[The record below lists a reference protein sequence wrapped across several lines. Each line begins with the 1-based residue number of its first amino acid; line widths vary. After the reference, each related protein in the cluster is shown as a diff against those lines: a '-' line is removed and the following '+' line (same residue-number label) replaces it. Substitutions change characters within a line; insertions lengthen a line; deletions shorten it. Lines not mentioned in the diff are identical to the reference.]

1 MRTGTSPMSMDGTKF
16 AVAAACL
23 LGLAAGCQSML
34 ELPDSAKASGWTN
47 DEVPEGWAFDRLMGR
62 KPKTKDS
69 DSSLAGREASPSVH
83 FASQTNAQG
92 PGADVPGSS
101 EASDFEM
108 PPSQDDGLELSDFSP
123 SNIGTTVKKLTGNGP
138 NESIARALYQE
149 GEELFR
155 EAQYKEAAER
165 FEKAAE
171 RAPESPLQEDCLFMQ
186 GESLFFC
193 DRYPKA
199 NDAYAELLKSYQY
212 TRHLDK
218 VVARQF
224 AIGRY
229 WEQLN
234 ASKPTWFLSL
244 QVSDPTRP
252 KFDTF
257 GYSLKAYQSVRMNDP
272 TGPLADDSIMATA
285 NAYFIKGRYEEAAYH
300 YDLVRKEYPKSEHQ
314 LNAHLLGM
322 KSKLETYQGPKYGG
336 SPLEDAE
343 EIADQTVRQF
353 GPELASERDRVV
365 QTQNEIREQ
374 QAERDWFLAEYFE
387 KKKDYRGARYYY
399 QLILDEYPA
408 TAYAQ
413 EAKTRL
419 AEIRDLPDKPAN
431 HFRWLTDLIPSTTD

>member
-1 MRTGTSPMSMDGTKF
+1 MSIDGMKL

-34 ELPDSAKASGWTN
+34 EMPESAKAGGWTN
-47 DEVPEGWAFDRLMGR
+47 DEVPEGWLWDRLRGR
-62 KPKTKDS
+62 DRQTVAS
-69 DSSLAGREASPSVH
+69 DSPAAPHDASPRVH
-83 FASQTNAQG
+83 LVSQTSAQA
-92 PGADVPGSS
+92 PGADLPGPSQ
-101 EASDFEM
+101 APDFEE
-108 PPSQDDGLELSDFSP
+108 PPSEDDGLELSDFYP
-123 SNIGTTVKKLTGNGP
+123 SNIGTTVKKVTGNGP

-155 EAQYKEAAER
+155 EGQYEEAAER
-165 FEKAAE
+165 FEKAAK

-186 GESLFFC
+186 GESLFFG

-199 NDAYAELLKSYQY
+199 NDAYAELLKTYQY

-252 KFDTF
+252 KLDTF
-257 GYSLKAYQSVRMNDP
+257 GYALKAYQSVRMNDP

-285 NAYFIKGRYEEAAYH
+285 NAYFLKGRYEEAGYH

-322 KSKLETYQGPKYGG
+322 KSKLETYQGAKYGG

-343 EIADQTVRQF
+343 EIAEQTVRQF
-353 GPELASERDRVV
+353 GTELGSERDRIV
-365 QTQNEIREQ
+365 QTQNDIHEQ
-374 QAERDWFLAEYFE
+374 RAERDWFMAEYFE

-408 TAYAQ
+408 TPHAQ
-413 EAKTRL
+413 KAKTRL
-419 AEIRDLPDKPAN
+419 AEIHDLPDKPAN